1 MSGSGA
7 GLKVTK
13 YLARP
18 IIILVGLAAVAW
30 GASVLPVFRQQ
41 ASSSAVAAKLLRGYT
56 FKGESLSSEARK
68 AEAAAKLAT
77 CDVTASHSLYVLRLA
92 ILNESIAANDQVAVK
107 AGYDALN
114 DAIGRALAC
123 SPADAFAWL
132 TLFWLDVVKQGLK
145 PENATYLRLSYALG
159 PNKSWIGLRRNKLA
173 FALFDQLPKDLADN
187 AVDEF
192 IKLLD
197 TNRLDW
203 ESATVFEKLP
213 VTAQNRILEHL
224 ASANAIAR
232 RGFADAVHRKGLE
245 SPVEPRPW
253 R

>member
-1 MSGSGA
+1 MLSAQTNHGLGSGA
-7 GLKVTK
+7 
-13 YLARP
+13 
-18 IIILVGLAAVAW
+18 IN
-30 GASVLPVFRQQ
+30 
-41 ASSSAVAAKLLRGYT
+41 
-56 FKGESLSSEARK
+56 
-68 AEAAAKLAT
+68 
-77 CDVTASHSLYVLRLA
+77 C
-92 ILNESIAANDQVAVK
+92 
-107 AGYDALN
+107 
-114 DAIGRALAC
+114 
-123 SPADAFAWL
+123 
-132 TLFWLDVVKQGLK
+132 
-145 PENATYLRLSYALG
+145 
-159 PNKSWIGLRRNKLA
+159 

-245 SPVEPRPW
+245 VTIPGESPVEPRPW